1 MPFKDPS
8 FPLSDI
14 QEAIAKIQDFT
25 AGMDFEEFRQDPKTV
40 AAVERKLP
48 IDELL
53 AQISSGACR
62 ELFACGTA
70 AIVCPISAVGDADGR
85 DYPLAVVDEQA
96 RALREQLLAIQ
107 ERRAPDP
114 YGWTTDV
121 PVLSKAG

>member
-1 MPFKDPS
+1 VIGSELHTPVLNDSILPGVTRDS
-8 FPLSDI
+8 LIRLARD
-14 QEAIAKIQDFT
+14 
-25 AGMDFEEFRQDPKTV
+25 AGRQV
-40 AAVERKLP
+40 VERKLP

-96 RALREQLLAIQ
+96 RTLREQLLAIQ

-114 YGWTTDV
+114 YGWTTEV
-121 PVLSKAG
+121 PIVVPD